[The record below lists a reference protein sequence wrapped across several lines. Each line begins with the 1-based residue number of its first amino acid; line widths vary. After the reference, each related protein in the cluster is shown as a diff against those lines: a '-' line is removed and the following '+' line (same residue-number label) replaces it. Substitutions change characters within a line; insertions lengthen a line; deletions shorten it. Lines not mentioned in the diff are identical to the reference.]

1 MTSSNGKVSDDGAV
15 SITVT
20 DDSTPQATFKHGS
33 LTWNN
38 ITYTIDLTEK
48 DENKK
53 PKTRTLLSNV
63 CGEAKRGELVA
74 IMGSSGAGKT
84 TLLNCLSGRL
94 ATGHLSGSILLD
106 NQPRQIK
113 TWKRVMAFVE
123 QDDALYA
130 NLTVRETLRFA
141 SRLRLPSS
149 QFSAHQRDAQADDIL
164 KSLRLTKAAD
174 TFIGDGL
181 TRGVSGGE
189 RKRVAIGQELVGNPE
204 ILFLDEPTSGLDSN
218 SALAVLENVK
228 AEAVRTGRIVV
239 LTIHQP
245 SYEILS
251 LFSKVTLL
259 AGGSTVFYGPVD
271 EAVNHFATLGYP
283 CPPRKNPADWFLDLL
298 TIEEETAKEDLQR
311 IQGFHEAYRQLSL
324 DAPPTKEI
332 SKEVDITN
340 DVKLDLLPS
349 TSTDPV
355 GWSNSWLVEFGI
367 LFERAWLDILRDK
380 PVMIASFARTFV
392 LVILMGFAFFQLD
405 KDQRGIQNRSGILF
419 LWPINQVFVTI
430 QPIVATFPLERVIM
444 LRERSAGSYR
454 VSSFY
459 TAKVISQLLP
469 AIGFS
474 MLACI
479 PLYWMMGLQP
489 QAWKFFAWLLI
500 NAVEVAAAV
509 GLGFMVSSGVPTVQ
523 MAMAV
528 APLIT
533 VVFLLFGGQVINNA
547 SLGWWFKWM
556 HYISPIGYAYRAFMQ
571 TEFRGLQLSCQPGE
585 PCTPTGE
592 LVLQQQDLNDL
603 TVWTCAGVLAALA
616 AWWFLT
622 GYALLRK
629 TSKPKMKVL

>member
-1 MTSSNGKVSDDGAV
+1 MSEAKIPSDDAV
-15 SITVT
+15 VTV
-20 DDSTPQATFKHGS
+20 DPPAPPASFKAGS

-38 ITYTIDLTEK
+38 ITYTIDLKEK

-53 PKTRTLLSNV
+53 RKTRTLLSNV

-106 NQPRQIK
+106 NQPRQVK

-149 QFSAHQRDAQADDIL
+149 KYTAAERDTQADEIL

-174 TFIGDGL
+174 TYIGDGL

-218 SALAVLENVK
+218 SALTVLENVK
-228 AEAVRTGRIVV
+228 AEAIRTGRIVV

-259 AGGSTVFYGPVD
+259 AGGSTVFYGGVD
-271 EAVNHFATLGYP
+271 EAVQHFAGLGYP

-298 TIEEETAKEDLQR
+298 TIDEETATEDMAR
-311 IQGFHEAYRQLSL
+311 VKGFHEAYRKL
-324 DAPPTKEI
+324 DDV
-332 SKEVDITN
+332 SGGGTN
-340 DVKLDLLPS
+340 DTKGVKLDAVPP
-349 TSTDPV
+349 TSTDPNPST
-355 GWSNSWLVEFGI
+355 GWSNSWPVEFAI
-367 LFERAWLDILRDK
+367 LFRRAWLDVCRSRAVL
-380 PVMIASFARTFV
+380 IASIGRTIV
-392 LVILMGFAFFQLD
+392 LVILMGFAFFQLG
-405 KDQRGIQNRSGILF
+405 KNQRGIQNRAGILF
-419 LWPINQVFVTI
+419 LWPINQIFVTL

-459 TAKVISQLLP
+459 IAKVLSQLIP
-469 AIGFS
+469 SVGFS
-474 MLACI
+474 MLASI
-479 PLYWMMGLQP
+479 PLYWMIGLQP

-500 NAVEVAAAV
+500 NAVEVSSAV
-509 GLGFMVSSGVPTVQ
+509 ALGFMVSSGVPTVQ
-523 MAMAV
+523 MAMAI
-528 APLIT
+528 APLTAVI
-533 VVFLLFGGQVINNA
+533 FLLFGGNVINNG

-556 HYISPIGYAYRAFMQ
+556 HYISPIGYAYRAFMRL
-571 TEFRGLQLSCQPGE
+571 EFEGLVLSCLPGE

-592 LVLQQQDLNDL
+592 LVLQQQDLTGL
-603 TVWTCAGVLAALA
+603 SVWLCAIILAALSC
-616 AWWFLT
+616 WWFLT
-622 GYALLRK
+622 GYFLLRR
-629 TSKPKMKVL
+629 TSKPKMKIL